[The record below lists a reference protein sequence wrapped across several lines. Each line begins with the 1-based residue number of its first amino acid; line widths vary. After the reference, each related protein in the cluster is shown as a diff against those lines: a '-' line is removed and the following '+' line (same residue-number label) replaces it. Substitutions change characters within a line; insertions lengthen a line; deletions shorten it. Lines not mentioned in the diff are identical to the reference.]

1 MSVRRAQQ
9 EISSAEFAE
18 WQAYASIE
26 PFGEERADLRS
37 AIVACVIAN
46 SNRSKSQKAFKV
58 KDFMPKFG
66 RPKEQ
71 TWQEMKN
78 IFNTFKAVH
87 NEYIKNHG

>member
-9 EISSAEFAE
+9 EISSVEFAE
-18 WQAYASIE
+18 WQAYSALE

-46 SNRSKSQKAFKV
+46 SNRGSSQKAYKV

-66 RPKEQ
+66 RQKEQ
-71 TWQEMKN
+71 TCQEMKN

-87 NEYIKNHG
+87 NEYIKHHG